1 MLGGWIPQQFPSPP
15 PSPMLAPL
23 LKKNTK
29 LLRSPP
35 QKLKIHRKEEVEEGY
50 RNSTL
55 PQQNCIISG
64 DTNPK
69 FNNPPPKNPP
79 QGSGGGLH
87 KFHSLAKIEFQEI
100 QCPDDY
106 DGVVIESSTPPKGA
120 LILNLLN
127 FSPCKNTFCS
137 ISTPLQEYVANL
149 NCFFLGQFFSP
160 LLCVACFIS
169 HPSRLPSNSSST
181 SPHGSDLNSTNF
193 VALKTLSSNPTYPK
207 KLTTLIEPSFF
218 LFTVAVP
225 LRSIAEVIC
234 KSKRHNVR

>member
-1 MLGGWIPQQFPSPP
+1 MDTPAVPIPTPIPN
-15 PSPMLAPL
+15 ARTIT
-23 LKKNTK
+23 KKKTK

-35 QKLKIHRKEEVEEGY
+35 QNLKIHRKEEVEEGY

-55 PQQNCIISG
+55 PQQSCIISG

-127 FSPCKNTFCS
+127 FSLARIRSAQFRLPCKNT
-137 ISTPLQEYVANL
+137 LQTLIASSWDNSFRL
-149 NCFFLGQFFSP
+149 FFALHALFHILRGSSPIPPP
-160 LLCVACFIS
+160 LL
-169 HPSRLPSNSSST
+169 HM
-181 SPHGSDLNSTNF
+181 
-193 VALKTLSSNPTYPK
+193 
-207 KLTTLIEPSFF
+207 
-218 LFTVAVP
+218 
-225 LRSIAEVIC
+225 EVI
-234 KSKRHNVR
+234 SIPLTL